1 MQDVYVRL
9 AKHLESLIMGYPY
22 TDELLDLLKEM
33 FSPDEA
39 RVAAAIPN
47 NLAPLE
53 VVGVDAVASGT
64 DLDKSTVAK
73 ALGSLADR
81 HMIYAA
87 TMEDGSKGYAL
98 LQVGYGV
105 PQTFF
110 WGGQDDDR
118 AKRMAKLVLN
128 YFSVPTTGKV
138 YGGVATKTY
147 KYSPANLS
155 IELPMQGVMP
165 NEQIG
170 AIVAATTQI
179 AVAHC
184 PCRMSA
190 KILGRTD
197 CPHSLE
203 VCLKYDEMAEY
214 VIDQGLARAI
224 SEDEANHILKRS
236 EKEGLVHMVDNA
248 QGQVKHTCNCCGHYC
263 WNVGIIRRRK
273 IPRDH
278 LMAVYFIRE
287 TELEECIGCGNCAKI
302 CPVDAV
308 NMVEGGALKGVEGGA
323 LKGVEGGA
331 LKRVDERPRV
341 DENWCIGC
349 GVCAVSC
356 PADVIS
362 IKRRINDAA
371 PESFDDLHQRIKHE
385 RGLNDEG

>member
-1 MQDVYVRL
+1 MENIYLRL
-9 AKHLESLIMGYPY
+9 ARHLEDLIMGYPY
-22 TDELLDLLKEM
+22 TDELIDLLKEM
-33 FSPDEA
+33 FTPDEA
-39 RVAAAIPN
+39 QVAIAIPN

-53 VVGVDAVASGT
+53 VVGLDAIAPRT
-64 DLDKSTVAK
+64 DLPESTVAK
-73 ALGSLADR
+73 ALKSLSDR
-81 HMIYAA
+81 HMIYSAQ
-87 TMEDGSKGYAL
+87 MKDGSQGYAL
-98 LQVGYGV
+98 LQIGYGV

-110 WGGQDDDR
+110 WGGQQDEK

-128 YFSVPTTGKV
+128 YFSIPTTGKV
-138 YGGVATKTY
+138 YGGSATKTY
-147 KYSPANLS
+147 KYSPANLA
-155 IELPMQGVMP
+155 IDVPMQGVMP

-170 AIVAATTQI
+170 SIVEATTKI

-203 VCLKYDEMAEY
+203 VCLKYDEMAEF
-214 VIDQGLARAI
+214 VIARGLAREI
-224 SEDEANHILKRS
+224 SKDEANHILKNS

-248 QGQVKHTCNCCGHYC
+248 QGQIKHTCNCCGHYC

-273 IPRDH
+273 IPRDQ

-287 TELEECIGCGNCAKI
+287 TEIDECIGCGSCAEI

-308 NMVEGGALKGVEGGA
+308 KM
-323 LKGVEGGA
+323 
-331 LKRVDERPRV
+331 VDERPQV

-356 PADVIS
+356 PAEVIS
-362 IKRRINDAA
+362 IKRRITDQA
-371 PESFDDLHQRIKHE
+371 PESFDELHQRIKAE
-385 RGLNDEG
+385 KDLA